1 MNHVYRAEMKD
12 VRIGDIVSFM
22 DVDFGIDIEPPVGFL
37 EPLSGYTSLQN
48 AWIRASTKEKQ
59 ITPDKNEVGLVV
71 ERGDNLSGTS
81 WFKVLIRGGYYW
93 FDGRHLIDISL
104 QNKI

>member
-1 MNHVYRAEMKD
+1 MKD

-22 DVDFGIDIEPPVGFL
+22 DVDFGVDIEPPVGFL
-37 EPLSGYTSLQN
+37 EPLRGYTSLQN

-59 ITPDKNEVGLVV
+59 INPDKNEVGFIV
-71 ERGDNLSGTS
+71 EKSDNISGII

-93 FDGRHLIDISL
+93 FDERHLFNVSNL
-104 QNKI
+104 A